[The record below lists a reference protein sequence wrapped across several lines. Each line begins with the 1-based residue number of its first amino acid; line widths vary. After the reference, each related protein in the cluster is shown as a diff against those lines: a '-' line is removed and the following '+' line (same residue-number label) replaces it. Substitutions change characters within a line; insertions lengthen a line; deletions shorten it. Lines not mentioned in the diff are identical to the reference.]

1 MSIKS
6 NEKGYVTL
14 YNVIDSGFVPFGSDP
29 LSPSYE
35 TINLNDIL
43 DKLYAWLKDPERD
56 FQNTSPL
63 DKTDGR
69 LDSITY
75 CKSLYKCQETKDL
88 FFVLWKSVTDGNG
101 NIQGVKPDSSVN
113 DETNN
118 TTLLNEKDA
127 EKKLIW
133 GLPSYYWYI
142 SELNV
147 FATIKFPHSCTDKS
161 LFERYIRDFVLFRMT
176 SLPGRKEFLYDRQS
190 INKRDYKYYQV
201 TFGEGLGR
209 FRFKI
214 ESKQLIKQSG
224 KDYFSQLIG
233 NKYNYLVIRDR
244 ISAIDSKNKQCWFNS
259 LVDPLKKKKPNI
271 KTKDIE
277 VIMPSYLESFTL
289 EEIYEYYEERKMGTS
304 EWSNIGFRE
313 KRDSAT
319 KWCEEFIARDFIS
332 CDLGD
337 KATDNHLSALKLCAI
352 INSNRNMLLHNVLES
367 KNKQLEEIAFEKK
380 NKQKAKKNKQKAK
393 AS

>member
-1 MSIKS
+1 MSIKP
-6 NEKGYVTL
+6 NENGYVTL
-14 YNVIDSGFVPFGSDP
+14 YNVINSGFVPFGSDP
-29 LSPSYE
+29 LSPNFDAV
-35 TINLNDIL
+35 NLNDIL
-43 DKLYAWLKDPERD
+43 NHLYIWLKEPGRD

-75 CKSLYKCQETKDL
+75 CKSLYKCQKTNDL

-101 NIQGVKPDSSVN
+101 NIQGVEPNSKVN
-113 DETNN
+113 DKTND

-127 EKKLIW
+127 DKKLIW

-161 LFERYIRDFVLFRMT
+161 LFERYIRDFVLFRMK
-176 SLPGRKEFLYDRQS
+176 SLPNRKEFSYDRES
-190 INKRDYKYYQV
+190 KNKRDYKYYQV
-201 TFGEGLGR
+201 TFGDETGR

-233 NKYNYLVIRDR
+233 KKYNFVVIRDR
-244 ISAIDSKNKQCWFNS
+244 ISAIDSENEGCWFNS
-259 LVDPLKKKKPNI
+259 LVNPLKKKKPNI

-277 VIMPSYLESFTL
+277 VIMPSDLESVTL
-289 EEIYEYYEERKMGTS
+289 EDIYEYYDERKMGTS
-304 EWSNIGFRE
+304 EWCNIGFRE

-319 KWCEEFIARDFIS
+319 KWCDEFIARDFIS

-352 INSNRNMLLHNVLES
+352 INSNRKMLLHNVLES
-367 KNKQLEEIAFEKK
+367 KNTQLEEIAFW
-380 NKQKAKKNKQKAK
+380 KKNKQKAK